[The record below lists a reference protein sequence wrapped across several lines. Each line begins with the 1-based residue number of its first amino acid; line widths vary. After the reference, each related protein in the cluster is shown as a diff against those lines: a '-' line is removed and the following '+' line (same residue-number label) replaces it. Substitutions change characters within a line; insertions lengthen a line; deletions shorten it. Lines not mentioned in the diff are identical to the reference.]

1 MSSTEERF
9 SLALHNTAR
18 AWRQA
23 LDRRLRHLG
32 VGQAAWLAIAAIAR
46 ARKPLSQADLAAS
59 LGVEAPTVVA
69 MVDRLVKGGYVRREP
84 SEADRRI
91 KRVLLTQ
98 AGHDLYAQV
107 RAQADIFRHELLG
120 SLDKQQL
127 QAMTL
132 LLEHLQ
138 AQAEADRRPDT
149 ATDGLAVRS
158 TAPGEAAHG

>member
-1 MSSTEERF
+1 MNSIEERF

-32 VGQAAWLAIAAIAR
+32 VGQAAWLAIAAVAR
-46 ARKPLSQADLAAS
+46 ARTPMSQADLAAS

-98 AGHDLYAQV
+98 AGQDLYAQV
-107 RAQADIFRHELLG
+107 RAQADIFRHELLAH
-120 SLDKQQL
+120 LDKAQL
-127 QAMTL
+127 QAATKM
-132 LLEHLQ
+132 LEQLQ
-138 AQAEADRRPDT
+138 AYAEADRRPDT
-149 ATDGLAVRS
+149 GADSAVAPAQE
-158 TAPGEAAHG
+158 APGADHG